1 MGLNLL
7 LGVAAILYGFYT
19 AYTRS
24 RTPEKFAK
32 LEAMKEQLG
41 ERGGT
46 ALHIIGYTV
55 LPILV
60 GFTLV
65 IGALRSGPE

>member
-1 MGLNLL
+1 MGLNLI
-7 LGVAAILYGFYT
+7 LGVAAILYGLYT
-19 AYTRS
+19 AFARS

-55 LPILV
+55 LPIVVGLV
-60 GFTLV
+60 LV
-65 IGALRSGPE
+65 IAALRTGPE